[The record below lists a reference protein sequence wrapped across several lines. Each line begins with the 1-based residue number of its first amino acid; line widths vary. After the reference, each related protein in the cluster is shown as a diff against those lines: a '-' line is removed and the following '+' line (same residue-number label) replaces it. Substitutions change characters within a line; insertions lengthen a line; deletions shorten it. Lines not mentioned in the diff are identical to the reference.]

1 MQMTPRRFVARY
13 GFGLAILA
21 LASGM
26 VVGFSQT
33 VEGEK
38 SADGANMPPPPEVS
52 VAQVVSR
59 DVRQWDEFTGRVA
72 AVETVELRPRVSGYV
87 ERVAYR
93 EGQDV
98 RKGDLQFVVDPRP
111 YRAALDQALAN
122 LERAKA
128 EQHLAQTQDRR
139 AQTLIDAKAISREEF

>member
-1 MQMTPRRFVARY
+1 MTPHRFVARY

-59 DVRQWDEFTGRVA
+59 DVRQWDEFTGRV
-72 AVETVELRPRVSGYV
+72 RG
-87 ERVAYR
+87 
-93 EGQDV
+93 G
-98 RKGDLQFVVDPRP
+98 DPRP
-111 YRAALDQALAN
+111 HVPVRWRARDGEVPGVAGGPRYGAPHA
-122 LERAKA
+122 AG
-128 EQHLAQTQDRR
+128 
-139 AQTLIDAKAISREEF
+139 I

>member
-1 MQMTPRRFVARY
+1 MTPRRFVARY

-59 DVRQWDEFTGRVA
+59 DVRQWDEFTGRVS

-87 ERVAYR
+87 ERVAYE
-93 EGQDV
+93 EGQEV
-98 RKGDLQFVVDPRP
+98 RKGDLLFLIDQRS
-111 YRAALDQALAN
+111 YRAAFDRARAE
-122 LERAKA
+122 LERARSESK
-128 EQHLAQTQDRR
+128 LAGSELAR
-139 AQTLIDAKAISREEF
+139 AQTLVDARAISGE